1 MLRNYFK
8 TAWRNLL
15 KNRFYT
21 LLNIGGL
28 AMGLAVGIL
37 ILLWVQDEFS
47 FDKFHKNSRNIY
59 KVENMVGTGSSRQ
72 LWTNTVAPIGI
83 MAMDRIPAVEAV
95 VRTSYNSYYR
105 LFRYKERLFH
115 EQKNFYTDPS
125 LFSVFDFKIIK
136 GNAANPFPD
145 AHSIVVTESIAK
157 KYFDKEN
164 PIGKVIMADDKE
176 PFTVSAVI
184 NDLPANTNI
193 EGNIFFPMTLLSQM
207 NRENGRNME
216 NDFSNF
222 DFSTWLLLSPGAS
235 IESLPA
241 KLKNIH
247 LGVKPEDTDADY
259 ILHPL
264 EKVRLYRS
272 DGAEGGIGTVQLF
285 MVIAVLILV
294 IACVNYVNLS
304 TARAMLRAREVS
316 LRKIVGAARW
326 QLFMQFVAETALLF
340 LGATII
346 ALMLVSLLTPYFNQV
361 SGKQLVVN
369 FLDPQVWTV
378 IGITIAGTLLLS
390 GIYPALLLSSFDP
403 LKALRGKI
411 TARVSDAVFR
421 KALVV
426 VQFSFSMILIT
437 GTIIVGDQLSYMRS
451 KEMGF
456 NKEHVFSMSLINMSG
471 HLDAIRASL
480 MKQPGITGVIWSSE
494 AITNNWEQTGDNY
507 WEGKMPGETMMIS
520 PMSVN
525 QDFIPFFGMKLVA
538 GKNFSGAVADSM
550 HFILNETAVK
560 AARLENPIGAKF
572 KLWNTMGT
580 VIGVVK
586 DFHFQSLR
594 QSIKPA
600 IFQYRKPNHFGQLYI
615 KTTGQDAP
623 KALAAAEAVWKQYNT
638 GFDFSYNFLDDSY
651 KSLYKSEI
659 RTGSLYNI
667 FSMIAI
673 LISCLG
679 LLGLVAYT
687 AQVRTRE
694 IGVRKVLGATVPNII
709 RILAGDFIR
718 LVGIGVV
725 MAIPISWYVMNKWL
739 EQFAYRTGIGWQVF
753 AIAGIT
759 AFVIAIVTVS
769 FQSIR
774 AALANPVKSLRSE

>member
-1 MLRNYFK
+1 MFRNYFK

-28 AMGLAVGIL
+28 ATGLAVGIL

-95 VRTSYNSYYR
+95 VRTCYNSGYR
-105 LFRYKERLFH
+105 LFRYKDRLFH
-115 EQKNFYTDPS
+115 EQKNYFTDPS
-125 LFSVFDFKIIK
+125 FFSVFDFKIVK

-145 AHSIVVTESIAK
+145 LHSIVVTASTAQ
-157 KYFDKEN
+157 KYFGQEN
-164 PIGKVIMADDKE
+164 PVGKVIMADDKE

-193 EGNIFFPMTLLSQM
+193 EGTIFFPMSLLTQKL
-207 NRENGRNME
+207 REYGRNME

-222 DFSTWLLLSPGAS
+222 DFNTYLLLGPGADLKS
-235 IESLPA
+235 FPA

-264 EKVRLYRS
+264 EKMRLYRA
-272 DGAEGGIGTVQLF
+272 DGTDGGIGTVQLF

-304 TARAMLRAREVS
+304 TARAMLRAKEVS

-340 LGATII
+340 LGATLI
-346 ALMLVSLLTPYFNQV
+346 ALMLVSLLTPYFNQL
-361 SGKQLVVN
+361 SGKELVVN
-369 FLDPQVWTV
+369 FMDSHVWIV

-390 GIYPALLLSSFDP
+390 GIYPALLLSSFEP

-411 TARVSDAVFR
+411 NAKVSDAVFR
-421 KALVV
+421 KSLVI
-426 VQFSFSMILIT
+426 VQFSFSMMLIA
-437 GTIIVGDQLSYMRS
+437 GTIIVGDQLSFMRS
-451 KEMGF
+451 KQMGF
-456 NKEHVFSMSLINMSG
+456 EKDHVFSMSLINMSK
-471 HLDAIRASL
+471 HLDAIKASL
-480 MKQPGITGVIWSSE
+480 MKQPGVTDVCWSSE
-494 AITNNWEQTGDNY
+494 AIMNNGEQTGDNY
-507 WEGKMPGETMMIS
+507 WNGKMPGETMMIS
-520 PMSVN
+520 PLAVN
-525 QDFIPFFGMKLVA
+525 QEFIPFFNMELVA

-560 AARLENPIGAKF
+560 AARLDHPVGARF
-572 KLWNTMGT
+572 KLWNTDGII
-580 VIGVVK
+580 IGVVK

-600 IFQYRKPNHFGQLYI
+600 IFQYRKPNHFGQLYV
-615 KTTGQDAP
+615 KTTGKDAP
-623 KALAAAEAVWKQYNT
+623 KAIAAAEAEWKKYNA

-651 KSLYKSEI
+651 KSLYESEI

-667 FSMIAI
+667 FSVIAI
-673 LISCLG
+673 FISCLG

-694 IGVRKVLGATVPNII
+694 IGVRKVLGATVLNII

-718 LVGIGVV
+718 LVAIGVLV
-725 MAIPISWYVMNKWL
+725 AIPVSWYVMNKWL
-739 EQFAYRTGIGWQVF
+739 EQFAYRTGIGWKVY
-753 AIAGIT
+753 AMAGVS
-759 AFVIAIVTVS
+759 AFLIAIITVS
-769 FQSIR
+769 FQSVR

>member
-1 MLRNYFK
+1 MFRNYLK

-15 KNRFYT
+15 RNRFYT

-28 AMGLAVGIL
+28 AIGLAVGIL
-37 ILLWVQDEFS
+37 ILLWVQDETS
-47 FDKFHKNSRNIY
+47 YDTFHKNSRHIY
-59 KVENMVGTGSSRQ
+59 KLENMVGTGSSRQ
-72 LWTNTVAPIGI
+72 LWTNTVAPIGV
-83 MAMDRIPAVEAV
+83 MGKDRIPAIEAV
-95 VRTSYNSYYR
+95 VRTSYNSQYR
-105 LFRYKERLFH
+105 LFRYKDRLFH
-115 EQKNFYTDPS
+115 EQKNFFADAS
-125 LFSVFDFKIIK
+125 LFSVFDFRIIK
-136 GNAANPFPD
+136 GDATNPFPD
-145 AHSIVVTESIAK
+145 PHSIVLTQSMAG

-164 PIGKVIMADDKE
+164 PIGKVLTADDKE
-176 PFTVSAVI
+176 QFTVSAVI
-184 NDLPANTNI
+184 SDLPANTNI
-193 EGNIFFPMTLLSQM
+193 EGNIFFPMGLLAQKH
-207 NRENGRNME
+207 RENGRNME

-222 DFSTWLLLSPGAS
+222 DFNTYLLIRPGAS
-235 IESLPA
+235 IEALPA
-241 KLKNIH
+241 KLRNIH

-264 EKVRLYRS
+264 EKVHLYRA
-272 DGAEGGIGTVQLF
+272 DGADGGIGTVKLF
-285 MVIAVLILV
+285 IVIAVLILV

-304 TARAMLRAREVS
+304 TARAMLRAKEVS

-340 LGATII
+340 LGATLI

-361 SGKQLVVN
+361 SGKELVID
-369 FLDPQVWTV
+369 FLAPQVWKV

-390 GIYPALLLSSFDP
+390 GIYPALLLSSFEP

-421 KALVV
+421 KTLVV

-437 GTIIVGDQLSYMRS
+437 GTIIVGNQLSYMRS
-451 KEMGF
+451 KQMGF
-456 NKEHVFSMSLINMSG
+456 NKDHVFSMNLINMAG
-471 HLDAIRASL
+471 HLDAIKSTL
-480 MKQPGITGVIWSSE
+480 MKQPGVTDVCWSSE
-494 AITNNWEQTGDNY
+494 VIVNNWEQTGDNY
-507 WEGKMPGETMMIS
+507 WEGKKPGETLMIS

-525 QDFIPFFGMKLVA
+525 EEFIPFFGMQLVE

-594 QSIKPA
+594 QPIKPG
-600 IFQYRKPNHFGQLYI
+600 IFQYRKPNHYGQLYV
-615 KTTGQDAP
+615 KTTGKDAP
-623 KALAAAEAVWKQYNT
+623 KAIAAAEAEWKKYNP
-638 GFDFSYNFLDDSY
+638 GFDFNYNFLDDAY
-651 KSLYKSEI
+651 NNLYESEI
-659 RTGSLYNI
+659 RTGSLYSI
-667 FSMIAI
+667 FSAIAI
-673 LISCLG
+673 FISCLG

-694 IGVRKVLGATVPNII
+694 IGVRKVLGATVLNII

-725 MAIPISWYVMNKWL
+725 VAIPLSWYMMNKWL
-739 EQFAYRTGIGWQVF
+739 EHFAYRTTIGWEVY
-753 AIAGIT
+753 AIAGFS
-759 AFVIAIVTVS
+759 AFLIAIVTVS
-769 FQSIR
+769 FQSVR